1 MALTSVVLPLP
12 LGPTSPKICA
22 RSMPSEMPLSAFKP
36 PKERAT
42 LSQYRLGSGA
52 APLSPDNLARSS
64 LPSFAATLA
73 DLERFPKEIG
83 RGGRSRSASRKPR
96 QRAAH
101 GAAPPSGSQA
111 SSPLP

>member
-52 APLSPDNLARSS
+52 APLSPDILARSS
-64 LPSFAATLA
+64 RAAFAATLA
-73 DLERFPKEIG
+73 DLERLPNEFG
-83 RGGRSRSASRKPR
+83 RGGGPLSRRSTAREGEGRGRP
-96 QRAAH
+96 
-101 GAAPPSGSQA
+101 PPSEAYAQ
-111 SSPLP
+111 

>member
-1 MALTSVVLPLP
+1 MGLTSVVLPLP

-52 APLSPDNLARSS
+52 APLSPDILARSS
-64 LPSFAATLA
+64 LASFAATLA

-83 RGGRSRSASRKPR
+83 RGGRE
-96 QRAAH
+96 
-101 GAAPPSGSQA
+101 PSGRA
-111 SSPLP
+111 KAREGA